1 MNVLTASPVFEKR
14 SLAVYS
20 PYLGIPSETFIR
32 RYVNELEPGGAAVF
46 SLSDQP
52 PKAGWWSA
60 EGPTLVLSR
69 ARRPLLSRHRWADFG
84 RPEAEKGRSAVKE
97 FLRRTDAKVVF
108 SQYLDWSLRWL
119 PLFMEMG
126 IPVWVHAHGYD
137 VSRSL
142 RDPAMVER
150 YQRELFGKGGIITM
164 SAYSRERLL
173 ELGCPEE
180 GVQVIPYGVAVAEE
194 CPEQTVP
201 TEEVRCVAVGRMVG
215 KKAPILLLEA
225 FRRAWEREPRL
236 RLDFL
241 GGGPQWNAA
250 HQWVEAMGMEE
261 VVTLHGTCESAQ
273 VQEAMS
279 RAHLFLQHS
288 RIDPETGDEEGL
300 PVAILEAMALALP
313 VISTRHAGIPEAV
326 AQGETGLL
334 VEEGDVDGMAQAIV
348 ELGSNPPLALR
359 MGRAGW
365 QGVRESFSW
374 EREKTALRELL
385 GLHEA

>member
-1 MNVLTASPVFEKR
+1 MSVFAPFLCFEKR

-32 RYVNELEPGGAAVF
+32 RYVNELEPEGAAVF
-46 SLSDQP
+46 SLSDDF
-52 PKAGWWSA
+52 PKAGWWTA
-60 EGPTLVLSR
+60 RGPTLVLSR
-69 ARRPLLSRHRWADFG
+69 ASRSLFSRHRWADFG
-84 RPEAEKGRSAVKE
+84 RPEAAKGRSAVKE
-97 FLRRTDAKVVF
+97 FLRRTGAKVVF

-119 PLFMEMG
+119 PIFMEME

-137 VSRSL
+137 ISRSL

-150 YQRELFGKGGIITM
+150 YQRELLGKVGVVTM

-180 GVQVIPYGVAVAEE
+180 GVRVIPYGVAVAEE
-194 CPEQTVP
+194 CPEQSVP
-201 TEEVRCVAVGRMVG
+201 TEEVRCIAVGRMVG

-250 HQWVEAMGMEE
+250 LQWVEAMGMEE
-261 VVTLHGTCESAQ
+261 IVSLHGTCESAQ
-273 VQEAMS
+273 VQESMS

-288 RIDPETGDEEGL
+288 RVDPETGDEEGL

-326 AQGETGLL
+326 VEGDTGFL
-334 VEEGDVDGMAQAIV
+334 VEEGDVDGMALAIA
-348 ELGSNPPLALR
+348 ELGSNSSMALR
-359 MGRAGW
+359 MGRAAW
-365 QGVRESFSW
+365 QRAREFFSW
-374 EREKTALRELL
+374 ERERRALRELL
-385 GLHEA
+385 GLHEV